1 MKFLFVLQY
10 PGYLRYFDSVITTLV
25 EHGHTVAVGYDIA
38 HKQPEGAEA
47 LRGISVE
54 RLGTVPKRGSE
65 WGPLA
70 RALRGTIDYVRY
82 LDPRFADA
90 PYLRD
95 RMRKALPPMM
105 RPLGWFNTL
114 NTTATNLLLS
124 ILHVCER
131 AIPPSGTLTKFFQ
144 HVRPDAVIV
153 SPLVTDQC
161 PQVDMVKAA
170 QAMGLPN
177 ALCVASW
184 DHLTT
189 KGLMRIEPDLV
200 LVWNPHQ
207 QKEALAYHRVHA
219 ERIVV
224 TGAQPFDRWFG
235 RSPSRDREAFCRHV
249 GLPSDR
255 PFVLFVG
262 STASISNPDAET
274 TFVGEWARRLRTE
287 LDKRSIKVGILV
299 RPHPYNSAHWAA
311 ANLSGIDHAAVYPRH
326 AANPVKESDR
336 ADYFDSMYHCAAV
349 VGINTSA
356 MIESAIVGR
365 TVHTILDP
373 AFAVTQEG
381 TPHFRYLLPANG
393 GFLRVAANLD
403 EHVAQLAD
411 TLRDPEAG
419 RPALDA
425 FVRTFVRPHGITTPA
440 TPLVVEALEG
450 LARRGIVAGARM
462 PSALYPLKAA
472 LWMMSCVTT
481 GFRDPSRLRRQL
493 MLRASRWRKERKK
506 RIEKHARTH
515 QKQLAKSRRKGPR

>member
-1 MKFLFVLQY
+1 MKFLFVMQY
-10 PGYLRYFDSVITTLV
+10 PGYLRYFDSVIKMLV
-25 EHGHTVAVGYDIA
+25 ERGHTVAIGYDIA

-47 LRGISVE
+47 LDGTPVE
-54 RLGTVPKRGSE
+54 QLGTVPKRASE

-95 RMRKALPPMM
+95 RMRKALPPLM
-105 RPLGWFNTL
+105 RPLGWLNTL
-114 NTTATNLLLS
+114 NTTTTNLLLS
-124 ILHVCER
+124 VLHVCER
-131 AIPPSGTLTKFFQ
+131 AIPPSTTMTKFFQ
-144 HVRPDAVIV
+144 HVRPDVVIV

-161 PQVDMVKAA
+161 PQVDMIKAA

-177 ALCVASW
+177 ALGVASW

-200 LVWNPHQ
+200 LVWNEHQ
-207 QKEALAYHRVHA
+207 REEALAYHRVRP

-235 RSPSRDREAFCRHV
+235 RRPSRDREAFARRV
-249 GLPSDR
+249 GLPADR

-274 TFVGEWARRLRTE
+274 AFVKEWARRLRTE
-287 LDKRSIKVGILV
+287 LDKRSLKVGILI
-299 RPHPYNSAHWAA
+299 RPHPYNSTHWTSADI
-311 ANLSGIDHAAVYPRH
+311 SDIDHAAVYPRH
-326 AANPVKESDR
+326 AANPVNECDR

-373 AFAVTQEG
+373 VFATTQKG
-381 TPHFRYLLPANG
+381 THHFRYLLPANG
-393 GFLRVAANLD
+393 GFLRVASNLD

-419 RPALDA
+419 RPALEA
-425 FVRTFVRPHGITTPA
+425 FVRTFVRPHGLTTPA
-440 TPLVVEALEG
+440 TPLVVEALEH
-450 LARRGIVAGARM
+450 LARRGMVPGTPM
-462 PSALYPLKAA
+462 PAALYPLKAM
-472 LWMMSCVTT
+472 LWVMSCVTT
-481 GFRDPSRLRRQL
+481 GYRNPIRLRRQL
-493 MLRASRWRKERKK
+493 TLRASRRRKK
-506 RIEKHARTH
+506 RKKRLEKNARKR
-515 QKQLAKSRRKGPR
+515 QKQQGKSEQRGPQ

>member
-10 PGYLRYFDSVITTLV
+10 PGYLRYFDSVIKMLV
-25 EHGHTVAVGYDIA
+25 ERGHTVAIGYDIA
-38 HKQPEGAEA
+38 HKQPEGGEA
-47 LRGISVE
+47 LDGIPVE
-54 RLGTVPKRGSE
+54 QLGTVPKRASE
-65 WGPLA
+65 WGPMA
-70 RALRGTIDYVRY
+70 RAVRGTIDYVRY

-105 RPLGWFNTL
+105 RPLGVFNSL
-114 NTTATNLLLS
+114 NRATTNALLS
-124 ILHVCER
+124 ALHLCER
-131 AIPPSGTLTKFFQ
+131 AIPPSTTITKFFQ
-144 HVRPDAVIV
+144 QVRPDVVIV

-189 KGLMRIEPDLV
+189 KGLMRIEPDRV

-207 QKEALAYHRVHA
+207 REEALAYHRVHA
-219 ERIVV
+219 DHIVV

-235 RSPSRDREAFCRHV
+235 RSPSRDRAAFCQHV
-249 GLPSDR
+249 GLRDDR

-274 TFVGEWARRLRTE
+274 AFVREWARRLRTE
-287 LDKRSIKVGILV
+287 LDRRSLKAGILI
-299 RPHPYNSAHWAA
+299 RPHPYNSSHWASA
-311 ANLSGIDHAAVYPRH
+311 DISDIDDAVVYPRH
-326 AANPVKESDR
+326 AANPVNEGDR

-373 AFAVTQEG
+373 AFATTQEG
-381 TPHFRYLLPANG
+381 THHFRYLLPSNG
-393 GFLRVAANLD
+393 GFLRVASSLD
-403 EHVAQLAD
+403 EHVTQLAD

-425 FVRTFVRPHGITTPA
+425 FVRAFVRPHGLTTPA
-440 TPLVVEALEG
+440 TPLVVEALERLG
-450 LARRGIVAGARM
+450 ERGVVPGIGM
-462 PSALYPLKAA
+462 PASLVPLKAM
-472 LWMMSCVTT
+472 LWVMSCVTT
-481 GFRDPSRLRRQL
+481 GVRDPNRLKRQL
-493 MLRASRWRKERKK
+493 ALRASRWRKERQK
-506 RIEKHARTH
+506 RVEKNARKRE
-515 QKQLAKSRRKGPR
+515 KQRAKLERRESR

>member
-1 MKFLFVLQY
+1 MKVLFVLQY
-10 PGYLRYFDSVITTLV
+10 PGYLRYFDSVIRLLV
-25 EHGHTVAVGYDIA
+25 ERGHSVAIGYDIA

-47 LRGISVE
+47 LDGVAVE
-54 RLGTVPKRGSE
+54 PLGTVPKRASE
-65 WGPLA
+65 WGPFA

-105 RPLGWFNTL
+105 RPLGWFDTWP
-114 NTTATNLLLS
+114 TALTNLTLS
-124 ILHVCER
+124 ALHVCER
-131 AIPPSGTLTKFFQ
+131 AIPPSQTLTKFFQ
-144 HVRPDAVIV
+144 HVRPDVVVV

-177 ALCVASW
+177 ALSVASW

-189 KGLMRIEPDLV
+189 KGLMRIEPDRV
-200 LVWNPHQ
+200 LVWNPRQ
-207 QKEALAYHRVHA
+207 REEALAYHRVRP

-235 RSPSRDREAFCRHV
+235 RSPRRNRTEFCRHV
-249 GLPSDR
+249 GLPDDR

-274 TFVGEWARRLRTE
+274 AFVREWARRLRTE
-287 LDKRSIKVGILV
+287 LDKRSLQVGILI
-299 RPHPYNSAHWAA
+299 RPHPYNSSHWADA
-311 ANLSGIDHAAVYPRH
+311 DISDIADAVVYPRH
-326 AANPVKESDR
+326 AANPVNECDR

-373 AFAVTQEG
+373 TFATTQEG
-381 TPHFRYLLPANG
+381 THHFRYLLPTNG
-393 GFLRVAANLD
+393 GFLRVASSLD
-403 EHVAQLAD
+403 EHVTQLAD
-411 TLRDPEAG
+411 TLRDPDAG
-419 RPALDA
+419 RPALEA
-425 FVRTFVRPHGITTPA
+425 FVRSFVRPNGLDTAA
-440 TPLVVEALEG
+440 TPLVVETLEQLG
-450 LARRGIVAGARM
+450 ARGIGAAVEM
-462 PSALYPLKAA
+462 PAALYPLKAA
-472 LWMMSCVTT
+472 LWVMACVTT
-481 GFRDPSRLRRQL
+481 GVRDPQRLKRQL
-493 MLRASRWRKERKK
+493 ALRASRWRKERQK
-506 RIEKHARTH
+506 RIEKDAR
-515 QKQLAKSRRKGPR
+515 KKEKLRAKADRQGAR